1 MEGTLLTALEPALLL
16 GLASMLDEETGSE
29 ESRNNAAAIL
39 LAWFRSVEGDQWRST
54 LGNHFV
60 ENVDPEKEFAIYI
73 RIAQNQDTSP
83 WAGKVACELIKLWI
97 DYSDVTHFPE
107 YEIVVQALRELTEG
121 VTEGVL
127 MDNRAF
133 EASRQHQDRF
143 NPQELAAYITP
154 EDNTA
159 KIQRMAQHAFH
170 KLLVLK
176 KELRVSITPAAI
188 VELSRFMCE
197 RVDLDTTTNSLLDD
211 MAFVT
216 DLATN
221 LAIEREARRILSEA
235 STEPAASAA

>member
-16 GLASMLDEETGSE
+16 GLASMLDEETGSQD
-29 ESRNNAAAIL
+29 SRINAAAIL
-39 LAWFRSVEGDQWRST
+39 LVWFRAIEGDQWRST
-54 LGNHFV
+54 LGNSFV
-60 ENVDPEKEFAIYI
+60 ENIDPEKDFAVYI
-73 RIAQNQDTSP
+73 RIAQNQYASP

-97 DYSDVTHFPE
+97 DYSDVNDFPE
-107 YEIVVQALRELTEG
+107 YELIVQALQELTEG

-127 MDNRAF
+127 MDNRVF
-133 EASRQHQDRF
+133 EASLQHQDRF
-143 NPQELAAYITP
+143 NPQELAAFITP
-154 EDNTA
+154 EDDAA
-159 KIQRMAQHAFH
+159 KIQRMAQHAFN

-176 KELRVSITPAAI
+176 RELQVSITPAAI

-211 MAFVT
+211 MAIVT

-235 STEPAASAA
+235 SMEPAASAA